1 MAAIAAK
8 KSGRGRGRRNASSL
22 NAASPL
28 PTSENNVDRIFVWY
42 IDETVLI
49 YLTMAEYNRYL
60 HNVSVPMNLCLSLHV
75 PERDKSNSVLS
86 TQSDCFASF
95 VNALIC
101 ACLDELT
108 FPVIN

>member
-75 PERDKSNSVLS
+75 PECDKSNSVLS
-86 TQSDCFASF
+86 TPRNLIVSPHLSMLWF
-95 VNALIC
+95 VLVSMNWP
-101 ACLDELT
+101 
-108 FPVIN
+108 F